1 MANRYAVATGNWSNP
16 AIWDGGTLPD
26 PADVVRPNAF
36 NVTIDISITALELRN
51 NAAPP
56 AVAGGKFFIGNGVT
70 VTANLINQQLNTFEF
85 NLNAPNTC
93 NIVGDL
99 ICGVINAGN
108 CFLVSGSGTVNIT
121 GNLVPNTNS
130 SALNI
135 TGVGANVNVTGNIFG
150 GALSGATG
158 CNVSSVST
166 LTVNGNVSGGS
177 QPVAAGINTSTAC
190 TIIVNGIVTGGGT
203 QFGIN
208 ATGASNT
215 TVNGTVISSNGFAG
229 VLSNSASGLVV
240 LNGSAENVGG
250 RMAIWS
256 PVVFIAPSVNQWKF
270 TQTDLTTDRTLYSA
284 ETLPGS
290 PLEADVREGTIYGPA
305 SELEGTLI
313 VPDPSNVRNGVPTDN
328 TTGTAQL
335 TAEDI
340 LEAIELSANPVA
352 ERLRNVSTVQTT
364 GNQISS
370 LNPLP

>member
-1 MANRYAVATGNWSNP
+1 MANRYAVASGDWSNP
-16 AIWDGGTLPD
+16 AIWDGGTLPAS
-26 PADVVRPNAF
+26 ADVVRPNGF
-36 NVTIDISITALELRN
+36 NVTIDISVTALELRN
-51 NAAPP
+51 NAAAP

-70 VTANLINQQLNTFEF
+70 VAANLIGHSLNTFEF
-85 NLNAPNTC
+85 SLNSPNSC
-93 NIVGDL
+93 NVVGDL
-99 ICGVINAGN
+99 VAGQSNAFN
-108 CFLVSGSGTVNIT
+108 CFLVSGGGTVNIT
-121 GNLVPNTNS
+121 GNLIPNTNS
-130 SALNI
+130 PALNI
-135 TGVGANVNVTGNIFG
+135 TGTGANVNITGNISG
-150 GALSGATG
+150 GTTSGAQA
-158 CNVSSVST
+158 CNVSSSST
-166 LTVNGNVSGGS
+166 LTVNGTVSGGT
-177 QPVAAGINTSTAC
+177 QAVTAGIASSIAC
-190 TIIVNGIVTGGGT
+190 NIVVNGIVSGGGGN
-203 QFGIN
+203 FGIN
-208 ATGASNT
+208 ATGASNI

-229 VLSNSASGLVV
+229 LYSVSASGLVV
-240 LNGSAENVGG
+240 LNGNAENVGG

-290 PLEADVREGTIYGPA
+290 PAEEDVREGVTYGPA

-313 VPDPSNVRNGVPTDN
+313 VPDPSNVRNGVPTDA

-364 GNQISS
+364 GDQIAA